1 MDLTEFVV
9 KYKRTIGIV
18 AINVAGVLLLILL
31 VSFLKGSAAGEL
43 PSPEA
48 PPSQIV
54 KSLADDGWKLQPKQA
69 RLDYVNNLVQ
79 VYAASPSKRD
89 QFLQE
94 INKQPDWV
102 ITQIQDNVVDV
113 AKDQI
118 LEDAMEFAKLAT
130 VEQRTAFVNA
140 KIQHMSDL
148 KSMFRGKSSD
158 GGKGSRGIGQGK
170 GPAGANGPDFA
181 ASKLSKGV
189 PVEPAKI
196 YSKVLEQTTPAERAK
211 IDTYISTVEGQV
223 QQLKKSGM
231 MK

>member
-9 KYKRTIGIV
+9 KYKRIIGIV
-18 AINVAGVLLLILL
+18 AINVVGVLLLVLL
-31 VSFLKGSAAGEL
+31 VSLLKGSATGEL
-43 PSPEA
+43 PSPDA

-69 RLDYVNNLVQ
+69 RLEYVNNLIQ

-89 QFLQE
+89 QFVQE

-102 ITQIQDNVVDV
+102 ITQIQDNVIDV

-118 LEDAMEFAKLAT
+118 VEDAMEFSKLTTA
-130 VEQRTAFVNA
+130 EQRAEFVNA
-140 KIQHMSDL
+140 KIQHMSNL
-148 KSMFRGKSSD
+148 KSMFRGQSSD
-158 GGKGSRGIGQGK
+158 GGKGGRGIAQGK
-170 GPAGANGPDFA
+170 GPAGTNGPDLA
-181 ASKLSKGV
+181 GSKLGKDV
-189 PVEPAKI
+189 PVEPTKI

-211 IDTYISTVEGQV
+211 VDNYISTVEGQV
-223 QQLKKSGM
+223 QRLKKSGM

>member
-18 AINVAGVLLLILL
+18 AINVVGVLLLILL
-31 VSFLKGSAAGEL
+31 VSFLKGSAAGDL
-43 PSPEA
+43 PSPDA
-48 PPSQIV
+48 PPSQII

-69 RLDYVNNLVQ
+69 RLEYVNNLIQ

-89 QFLQE
+89 QFVQE

-102 ITQIQDNVVDV
+102 ISQIQDNVVDI

-118 LEDAMEFAKLAT
+118 VEDAMEFSKLTT
-130 VEQRTAFVNA
+130 VEQRTAFVNS

-148 KSMFRGKSSD
+148 KSMFRGQSS
-158 GGKGSRGIGQGK
+158 GGGSRGIAQGK
-170 GPAGANGPDFA
+170 GPAGTNGPDVA
-181 ASKLSKGV
+181 GSKLAKDV

-211 IDTYISTVEGQV
+211 VDNYISTVEGQV
-223 QQLKKSGM
+223 QRLKKSGM